1 MTFFSVIIPLYN
13 KEKYIQ
19 NTIQS
24 VLNQHFNDFEIIV
37 VNDGSTDLSGKK
49 VTEINDSRI
58 HYFETENQGVSEA
71 RNYGVKQSKGK
82 FICFLDADD
91 YWYPHFLSEVYKYIL
106 KFPEQKVFATAI
118 EFEIKNK
125 AVYPSY
131 SIDKSGDYKIV
142 NYFEASLKESVLFT
156 SASVFERSVFEVVGY
171 FNPKYKSGQDTDLWV
186 RVGLNFPIVFIK
198 KICVR
203 YIYDAKSLSRSR
215 KKILEKAEFFEYV
228 SLEKT
233 NPALKRFLDYNR
245 FSLAIECKLNNQK
258 EKFQTFY
265 KLIDN
270 KNLPFRK
277 QLLLQLPA
285 WVLSILIKI
294 KNYMTFIG
302 LGNSVFRG

>member
-71 RNYGVKQSKGK
+71 RNYGVKQSKGE

-106 KFPEQKVFATAI
+106 KFPEQTVFATAL

-142 NYFEASLKESVLFT
+142 NYFEASLKESALFT

-215 KKILEKAEFFEYV
+215 TKESELAEIYKVVSSRKA
-228 SLEKT
+228 
-233 NPALKRFLDYNR
+233 NPTITLMIDYCRICLD
-245 FSLAIECKLNNQK
+245 IDCTLNFQTVL
-258 EKFQTFY
+258 FQTFHT
-265 KLIDN
+265 LIYPRLLPC
-270 KNLPFRK
+270 KN
-277 QLLLQLPA
+277 QLFLHFPSWLLSL
-285 WVLSILIKI
+285 LINI
-294 KNYMTFIG
+294 KH
-302 LGNSVFRG
+302 